1 MSISRARSA
10 VIGAWLIGEP
20 GCCLRPL
27 SLKEPVST
35 DEKLI
40 FIRPSSSVAAGY
52 DEDEALTILRP
63 SAGHERPV
71 VHGVESLEVCSY
83 QRV

>member
-10 VIGAWLIGEP
+10 VIGAFVGAP

-35 DEKLI
+35 DEMPIVLQR
-40 FIRPSSSVAAGY
+40 FTVL
-52 DEDEALTILRP
+52 LTYLHRQRMILPLKTHPR
-63 SAGHERPV
+63 R
-71 VHGVESLEVCSY
+71 
-83 QRV
+83 